1 MSTTRREF
9 LGMAATASVGAMLP
23 WQAGTAA
30 AHMSALMPGPVG
42 VATPPLAKFVTSLP
56 KPAVATLSPD
66 LYNGLPLYKMALA
79 PVDHIAHPSLG
90 ITPAWGYGGSFP
102 GPTIEARLDSPFAV
116 KWENNLPGTHLLQSA
131 IDPTVHGAD
140 PALYPPV
147 RAVTHLHGGHVPHT
161 VDGGPDAWYVNP
173 LTVPPQY
180 GPGQQQGPAFAGDTY
195 IYPNHQHRATTL
207 WYHDHA
213 LGITRLN
220 VYAGLAGFY
229 ILRSAAED
237 ALGLPSGNYE
247 IPIVFQDRLFNADG
261 SLYYPPP
268 PHVPEFFGDTMVVN
282 GQVWPRLVVEN
293 RKYRFR
299 FLNGCNARFLRMR
312 LIQSD
317 LNGIIPASAS
327 QWVLGPAFDQIGSD
341 GGLFNQ
347 AAPMPILTMGP
358 GERCD
363 VIVDFSKALGK
374 PANMK
379 PQKRAYFLLYNDAAV
394 PFSNTKSTMGAIPEV
409 MLFEVKPAAAADTSN
424 PLPVDLTRVVR
435 LNEATATR
443 TRNVTLE
450 ELVGMGGGLITL
462 LNGVG
467 YTVGVTETPR
477 IGDTEVWNII
487 NLTPDTHPI
496 HLHQTMFQVLD
507 RRPFDVRRYTNDYA
521 ALNLAPTAPRPDP
534 TNYYTGVVLPPDA
547 NEMGWKDTVRANPG
561 EVTRIIMKWETYDG
575 DYVWHC
581 HILEHEDHEMM
592 RPLKVLPAAVV

>member
-9 LGMAATASVGAMLP
+9 LSIAATAGVGAMLP
-23 WQAGTAA
+23 WQARSAA
-30 AHMSALMPGPVG
+30 AQAAAAGMAPV
-42 VATPPLAKFVTSLP
+42 VASPPLTKFVTTLP
-56 KPAVATLSPD
+56 KPGVAAPTTIA
-66 LYNGLPLYKMALA
+66 NGVAQYTIPIG
-79 PVDHIAHPSLG
+79 PVAHVAHPLLG
-90 ITPAWGYGGSFP
+90 VTPAWGYAGSYP
-102 GPTIEARLDSPFAV
+102 GPTIEARLDQPIAV
-116 KWENNLPGTHLLQSA
+116 RWQNNLPGVHLLQSA
-131 IDPTVHGAD
+131 IDPMVHGAD

-147 RAVTHLHGGHVPHT
+147 RIVTHLHGGHVPAG

-173 LTVPPQY
+173 ATVPAQY
-180 GPGQQQGPAFAGDTY
+180 TPDQYTGPKFTGDTY
-195 IYPNHQHRATTL
+195 SYPNTQHRATTL

-213 LGITRLN
+213 LGATRLN

-229 ILRSAAED
+229 LLRSDAED
-237 ALGLPSGNYE
+237 ALNLPSGPYE
-247 IPIVFQDRLFNADG
+247 IPIAIQDRIFNANG
-261 SLYYPPP
+261 TLYYPPP
-268 PHVPEFFGDTMVVN
+268 PHVPEFFGDVMVVN

-299 FLNGCNARFLRMR
+299 LLNGCDARFLRMR
-312 LIQSD
+312 LIESD
-317 LNGIIPASAS
+317 MNGLIPNSVAN
-327 QWVLGPAFDQIGSD
+327 QVPGPAFEQIGSD

-347 AAPMPILTMGP
+347 AAIMPILTMGP

-379 PQKRAYFLLYNDAAV
+379 PQKRAYFLLYNDAQT

-409 MLFEVKPAAAADTSN
+409 MLFEVKPAAAADTSSS
-424 PLPVDLTRVVR
+424 LPVDLNRVVR
-435 LNEATATR
+435 LNEAAATK

-450 ELVGMGGGLITL
+450 EQVDMNGQLIAL
-462 LNGVG
+462 LNGVH
-467 YTVGVTETPR
+467 YDVAVTETPR
-477 IGDTEVWNII
+477 LGDTEVWNII
-487 NLTPDTHPI
+487 NTTPDTHPM

-507 RRPFDVRRYTNDYA
+507 RRPFDVRAYLKNYPAFGQGLTT
-521 ALNLAPTAPRPDP
+521 PPPDP
-534 TNYYTGVVLPPDA
+534 TPYYLGAALPPDA

-561 EVTRIIMKWETYDG
+561 EVTRIIMKWETYTG